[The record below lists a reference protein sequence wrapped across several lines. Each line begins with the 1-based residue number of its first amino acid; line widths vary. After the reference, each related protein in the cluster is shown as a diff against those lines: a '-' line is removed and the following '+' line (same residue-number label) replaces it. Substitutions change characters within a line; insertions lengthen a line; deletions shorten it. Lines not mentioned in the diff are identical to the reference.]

1 MIKLQR
7 QAAPASSRFA
17 RVRSR
22 SPCIFVFCE
31 QRTRL
36 FLVAV
41 DLPESGAFEAVRAV
55 VDEALYV
62 LRRIAEKQP
71 YLMRELFAFAEA
83 ADKPR
88 HTALT
93 ALIAIARLTQQLG
106 RLRVP
111 QIPPQPGGAV

>member
-1 MIKLQR
+1 
-7 QAAPASSRFA
+7 
-17 RVRSR
+17 
-22 SPCIFVFCE
+22 
-31 QRTRL
+31 
-36 FLVAV
+36 
-41 DLPESGAFEAVRAV
+41 V

-93 ALIAIARLTQQLG
+93 ALIAIARLPQQLG